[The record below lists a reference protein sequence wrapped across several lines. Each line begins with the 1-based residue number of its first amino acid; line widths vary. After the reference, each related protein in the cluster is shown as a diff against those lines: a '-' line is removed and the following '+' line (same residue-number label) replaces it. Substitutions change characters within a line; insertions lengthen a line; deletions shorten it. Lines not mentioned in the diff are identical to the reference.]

1 MRQSHYE
8 TLELDRSGAVAR
20 VTLSRPEAFNAVNLQ
35 MALELRD
42 AMRQVEMDAEVRAV
56 LLTGAGKAFCA
67 GGDVASFHAALPAPE
82 QLIKDIVLPLHDAVT
97 IMTHMDK
104 PVIAAVG
111 GVVAGAGMGLAMAP
125 DLAIAS
131 EGARFTMAYTG
142 IGAAPDASTTFH
154 LPRLV
159 GLRRAMEL
167 VLENRVLSASE
178 ALEWGLVNRVV
189 PDADL
194 QSAATELAERLARGP
209 TRAYGVARRLLH
221 ESFESSLST
230 QLTREGRALASMGS
244 TADFAEGVSAFV
256 SKRKP
261 DFRGD

>member
-1 MRQSHYE
+1 MEQPEYE
-8 TLELDRSGAVAR
+8 TLELSRSGAVAH
-20 VTLSRPEAFNAVNLQ
+20 VTLSRPEAFNAVNLP

-42 AMRQVEMDAEVRAV
+42 AMRQVEMDAGVRAV

-67 GGDVASFHAALPAPE
+67 GGDVAGFHAALPAPE
-82 QLIKDIVLPLHDAVT
+82 QLIKDIVLPLHDAVA

-125 DLAIAS
+125 DLAIAGES
-131 EGARFTMAYTG
+131 ARFSMAYTG
-142 IGAAPDASTTFH
+142 IGAAPDGSTTFH

-167 VLENRVLSASE
+167 VLENRVLAATE

-189 PDADL
+189 ADDEL
-194 QSAATELAERLARGP
+194 QQAAMELAERLARGP
-209 TRAYGVARRLLH
+209 TRAYGAARRLMH
-221 ESFESSLST
+221 ESLESSLST
-230 QLTREGRALASMGS
+230 QLTREGRAIAAMGS
-244 TADFAEGVSAFV
+244 TADFAEGVAAFV
-256 SKRKP
+256 EKREP